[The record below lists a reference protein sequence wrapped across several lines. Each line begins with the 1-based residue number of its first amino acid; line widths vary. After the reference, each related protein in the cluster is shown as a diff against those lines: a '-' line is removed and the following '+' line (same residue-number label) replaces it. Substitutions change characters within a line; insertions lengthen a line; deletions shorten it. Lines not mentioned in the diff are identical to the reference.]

1 MKIFKKVKLNGKRE
15 FYLFGKKIFSYSR
28 PTLEDRYRAMGIKVG
43 KNFRPIVHPHA
54 WSIPDFGS
62 EPYLIEIGDDVCLSF
77 GCTFL
82 THDASID
89 VCQRMY
95 PERNLDLSK
104 YGKIKIGNNCFIGCR
119 SIIMPNVTIGNNC
132 VVGSGSVVTKS
143 IPDGEVWAGNPAH
156 FITTID
162 KYTEKLINIAN
173 SEEQKELKRI
183 VMQHQK

>member
-1 MKIFKKVKLNGKRE
+1 MLEFKRPSLDDVEIIKEKFKNVDK
-15 FYLFGKKIFSYSR
+15 FGKI
-28 PTLEDRYRAMGIKVG
+28 TV
-43 KNFRPIVHPHA
+43 
-54 WSIPDFGS
+54 
-62 EPYLIEIGDDVCLSF
+62 
-77 GCTFL
+77 
-82 THDASID
+82 
-89 VCQRMY
+89 
-95 PERNLDLSK
+95 
-104 YGKIKIGNNCFIGCR
+104 GNNCFIGCR